1 MRFLQLIILCS
12 LLQDNDV
19 IQSEFYQR
27 WILYLYTSFS
37 NNSQF
42 IFTCDFKA
50 NFNEYH
56 KDQYILTSKNNN
68 HDEHNYKLCVK
79 QICLTLLE
87 LMWTTDI
94 FLTLNVAEI
103 IDKLISLIDLRSE
116 HWCENLQT
124 LCLKHCHFILKK
136 SWLLLLTWFLLMS
149 FLSLITL
156 RSKHW
161 HKKLSNTVS
170 KEASSFKTQMFLTT
184 LININSTCKLYFFDW
199 SEIWTLMHEFTDTVS
214 EA

>member
-50 NFNEYH
+50 NFDEYH
-56 KDQYILTSKNNN
+56 KDQYIFTSKDNN
-68 HDEHNYKLCVK
+68 HDEHNYRLCIK
-79 QICLTLLE
+79 QIYLTLSE

-94 FLTLNVAEI
+94 FLTLNVTEI
-103 IDKLISLIDLRSE
+103 TDELIFSVDLKSE
-116 HWCENLQT
+116 HWHKNLQT
-124 LCLKHCHFILKK
+124 LCSKHCHHTLRK
-136 SWLLLLTWFLLMS
+136 SWLLLLT
-149 FLSLITL
+149 
-156 RSKHW
+156 
-161 HKKLSNTVS
+161 
-170 KEASSFKTQMFLTT
+170 
-184 LININSTCKLYFFDW
+184 
-199 SEIWTLMHEFTDTVS
+199 
-214 EA
+214 